1 MGQMIGGKFMTLV
14 SKMAD
19 SVILSVLW
27 VIGCL
32 PVFTIGTSTTALY
45 YTVHKTLVRNRG
57 YIWQTYWSFW
67 KDNFKKTTLAWL
79 IQLALLLLFAVD
91 IVIMR
96 AVAEQAVVFQIML
109 YMFYVLIAFLIVW
122 FYYTIAY
129 QARFENSLK
138 QDLKN
143 AATIAFLNL
152 PWSLLVLVIVGATV
166 LAVML
171 VPIMIFLLPTVQI
184 LLYDVILERIFRKYM
199 KPEDLEHELEN
210 DMLDKE

>member
-67 KDNFKKTTLAWL
+67 KENFKKTTLAWL
-79 IQLALLLLFAVD
+79 VQLALLLLFAVD
-91 IVIMR
+91 IIIMR
-96 AVAEQAVVFQIML
+96 SVAEQAVVFQIML

-129 QARFENSLK
+129 QARFENTLK

-143 AATIAFLNL
+143 AAIIAFLNL
-152 PWSLLVLVIVGATV
+152 PWSLLVLVIFGVTV
-166 LAVML
+166 FAIML
-171 VPIMIFLLPTVQI
+171 VPIMIFLLPAVQI

-210 DMLDKE
+210 DMLDKD

>member
-27 VIGCL
+27 VISCL

-67 KDNFKKTTLAWL
+67 KENFKKTTLAWL
-79 IQLALLLLFAVD
+79 VQLALLLLFAVD
-91 IVIMR
+91 IAIMR
-96 AVAEQAVVFQIML
+96 SVAEQAVVFQIML

-152 PWSLLVLVIVGATV
+152 PWSLLVLVIFGATV
-166 LAVML
+166 FAVM
-171 VPIMIFLLPTVQI
+171 VIPIMIFLFPTVQI

-210 DMLDKE
+210 DMLDKD

>member
-19 SVILSVLW
+19 TVILSVLW

-67 KDNFKKTTLAWL
+67 KENFKKTTLAWL

-96 AVAEQAVVFQIML
+96 SVAEQAVVFQIML

-129 QARFENSLK
+129 QARFENTLK

-143 AATIAFLNL
+143 AAIIAFLNL
-152 PWSLLVLVIVGATV
+152 PWSLLVLVILGATV
-166 LAVML
+166 FAVML
-171 VPIMIFLLPTVQI
+171 VPIMIFLLPAVQI

-210 DMLDKE
+210 DMLDKD

>member
-27 VIGCL
+27 VISCL

-67 KDNFKKTTLAWL
+67 KENFKKTTLAWL
-79 IQLALLLLFAVD
+79 VQLALLLLFAVD
-91 IVIMR
+91 IAIMR
-96 AVAEQAVVFQIML
+96 SVAEQAVVFQIML

-152 PWSLLVLVIVGATV
+152 PWSLLVLVIFGATV
-166 LAVML
+166 FAVMV
-171 VPIMIFLLPTVQI
+171 VPIMIFLFPTVQI

-210 DMLDKE
+210 DMLDKD

>member
-1 MGQMIGGKFMTLV
+1 V
-14 SKMAD
+14 D
-19 SVILSVLW
+19 
-27 VIGCL
+27 
-32 PVFTIGTSTTALY
+32 TA
-45 YTVHKTLVRNRG
+45 
-57 YIWQTYWSFW
+57 
-67 KDNFKKTTLAWL
+67 
-79 IQLALLLLFAVD
+79 
-91 IVIMR
+91 IMR
-96 AVAEQAVVFQIML
+96 SVAEQAVVFQIML

-152 PWSLLVLVIVGATV
+152 PWSLLVLVILGATV
-166 LAVML
+166 FAVML

-210 DMLDKE
+210 DMLDKD

>member
-19 SVILSVLW
+19 TVILSVLW

-32 PVFTIGTSTTALY
+32 PVITIGTSTTALY

-67 KDNFKKTTLAWL
+67 KDNFRKTALAWL
-79 IQLALLLLFAVD
+79 VQLALILLFAVD
-91 IVIMR
+91 ITIMR
-96 AVAEQAVVFQIML
+96 SVAEQAAVFQIML

-122 FYYTIAY
+122 FYYIIAY
-129 QARFENSLK
+129 QARFENTLK

-152 PWSLLVLVIVGATV
+152 PWSLLVLVIFGVMAF
-166 LAVML
+166 AVMV

>member
-1 MGQMIGGKFMTLV
+1 
-14 SKMAD
+14 
-19 SVILSVLW
+19 
-27 VIGCL
+27 
-32 PVFTIGTSTTALY
+32 
-45 YTVHKTLVRNRG
+45 
-57 YIWQTYWSFW
+57 
-67 KDNFKKTTLAWL
+67 
-79 IQLALLLLFAVD
+79 
-91 IVIMR
+91 MR
-96 AVAEQAVVFQIML
+96 SVAEQAVVFQIML

-129 QARFENSLK
+129 QARFENTLK

-152 PWSLLVLVIVGATV
+152 PWSLLVLVIFGVMAFAV
-166 LAVML
+166 LV